1 MKAPILTGLPRVLL
15 FATAVVAGAGVDPG
29 NVVWASDT
37 HGAPTSLY
45 VQVSALDFST
55 PERVA
60 ALYRRIRNAARSV
73 CGYADRRFREE
84 QAAWDE
90 CVEEAVGRAV
100 TGVDN
105 AALTDYYLARA
116 KRGRT
121 TSTSQAPKVVS
132 RIR

>member
-1 MKAPILTGLPRVLL
+1 MKAPILTGLCRVLFL
-15 FATAVVAGAGVDPG
+15 ATTVVAGAGVDAG
-29 NVVWASDT
+29 NVAWASDT

-60 ALYRRIRNAARSV
+60 ELYRRIRNAARSV
-73 CGYADRRFREE
+73 CGYADSRFREE

-90 CVEEAVGRAV
+90 CVEEAIGRAV
-100 TGVDN
+100 TRVDN
-105 AALTDYYLARA
+105 ATLTDYYLART

-121 TSTSQAPKVVS
+121 APTTEAPKVVN